1 MEITDVKVIPVDDE
15 KLKAFVSIVFDHCF
29 VVTDIKVING
39 PKGLF
44 VSMPSKKRKDGT
56 FKDIAHPLN
65 NQMRQYLED
74 KVLGVYKQ
82 QVSSAGAVGAPGPST
97 GAGRRGRR
105 QGGLRGVAP
114 PRVGAWPSGKAR
126 GFGPRIEGSNPSAPA
141 NPRQRERPAMR
152 RELKI
157 FTGSAHPALG
167 ESIARHLGV
176 PIGRAHLARFSDG
189 EVWFQSH
196 DNVRGADVFVVQ
208 PTCAPVNEN
217 LMELLLMLDAFKR
230 SSASRLT
237 AVLPYYGYGRQ
248 DRKDK
253 PRVPITAKLVAD
265 LLSTAGTDRVLTVD
279 LHAAQIQGF
288 FDIPVDHLFA
298 AAVIIEHVQKMG
310 LEDIVV
316 VSPDAGG
323 VERARA
329 YAKRLDA
336 RLAIVDKRRDQPN
349 VAEVHHVIGDVEG
362 RTALIVDDIVDT
374 AGTLTKVAEAIKTA
388 GAREVFASCSHPV
401 LSGHAIERIEKSPLS
416 KLIVTDS
423 LPLAK
428 EKLAGGKIE
437 VLSIAELLGRAIK
450 NIHEETSVTSLFV

>member
-1 MEITDVKVIPVDDE
+1 
-15 KLKAFVSIVFDHCF
+15 
-29 VVTDIKVING
+29 
-39 PKGLF
+39 
-44 VSMPSKKRKDGT
+44 
-56 FKDIAHPLN
+56 
-65 NQMRQYLED
+65 
-74 KVLGVYKQ
+74 
-82 QVSSAGAVGAPGPST
+82 
-97 GAGRRGRR
+97 
-105 QGGLRGVAP
+105 
-114 PRVGAWPSGKAR
+114 
-126 GFGPRIEGSNPSAPA
+126 
-141 NPRQRERPAMR
+141 MR
-152 RELKI
+152 RELRI

-167 ESIARHLGV
+167 ESIARYLGM

-189 EVWFQSH
+189 EVWFQIH
-196 DNVRGADVFVVQ
+196 DNVRGADIFVVQ

-237 AVLPYYGYGRQ
+237 TVLPYYGYGRQ

-253 PRVPITAKLVAD
+253 PRVPISAKLVAD

-298 AAVIIEHVQKMG
+298 APVIIEHVQKMA
-310 LEDIVV
+310 LEDLVV

-336 RLAIVDKRRDQPN
+336 SLAIVDKRRDQPN
-349 VAEVHHVIGDVEG
+349 VAEVHNVIGEVEG

-374 AGTLTKVAEAIKTA
+374 AGTLTKVAEAIKAA
-388 GAREVFASCSHPV
+388 GAREVFASCTHPV
-401 LSGHAIERIEKSPLS
+401 LSGHAVERIERSPIS

-423 LPLAK
+423 MPVAK
-428 EKLAGGKIE
+428 EKLASGKV
-437 VLSIAELLGRAIK
+437 VLLTIAELLARAIK
-450 NIHEETSVTSLFV
+450 NIHDETSVTSLFV